1 MFFLLETITSVV
13 FRKQLKITRIVQV
26 LSLLEY
32 YVPIAMIIVLHLLN
46 NNRDHVTCLY
56 WSYKFLHFLA
66 CPYITFCKQTWPNI
80 CEHIIQIGLQ
90 SSQWTNN

>member
-46 NNRDHVTCLY
+46 NNRDRVTGFY
-56 WSYKFLHFLA
+56 WSSECDVSLFVHSF
-66 CPYITFCKQTWPNI
+66 
-80 CEHIIQIGLQ
+80 
-90 SSQWTNN
+90 S

>member
-1 MFFLLETITSVV
+1 
-13 FRKQLKITRIVQV
+13 
-26 LSLLEY
+26 
-32 YVPIAMIIVLHLLN
+32 MIIVLHLLN
-46 NNRDHVTCLY
+46 DNRDHVTCLY

-90 SSQWTNN
+90 SSQWTNNSGHNEHHEKVNKRKTLAEKDT